1 MVTPRYCAAKHP
13 AVTRTKIL
21 APWSTLVT
29 KKNENPKYVAQR
41 T

>member
-1 MVTPRYCAAKHP
+1 MVTTRYCATKHP

-29 KKNENPKYVAQR
+29 KNENPKYVAQR